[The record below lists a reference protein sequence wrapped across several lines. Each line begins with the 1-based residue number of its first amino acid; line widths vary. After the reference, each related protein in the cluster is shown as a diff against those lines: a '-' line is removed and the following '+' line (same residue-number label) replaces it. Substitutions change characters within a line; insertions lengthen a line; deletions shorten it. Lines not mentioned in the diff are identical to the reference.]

1 MCLARL
7 PVGVRVPASQLAQE
21 TLVPPA
27 YLSKILRNLV
37 RSGLV
42 HGTKGHHGGYKLV
55 LGVDDILLGDVIA
68 AVSDPEAGLQTC
80 VMGDRMC
87 DESEPCIL
95 HEIWTTASEPLTR
108 LLRSVTVGEVVREA
122 GTT

>member
-1 MCLARL
+1 M
-7 PVGVRVPASQLAQE
+7 VPS
-21 TLVPPA
+21 A
-27 YLSKILRNLV
+27 YLSKILRQLV

-55 LGVDDILLGDVIA
+55 LGIDDILLGDVIS

-87 DESEPCIL
+87 DNEDPCVL
-95 HEIWTTASEPLTR
+95 HNIWTTASEPLTR
-108 LLRSVTVGEVVREA
+108 LLRSVSVGEVVRTA
-122 GTT
+122 GPT